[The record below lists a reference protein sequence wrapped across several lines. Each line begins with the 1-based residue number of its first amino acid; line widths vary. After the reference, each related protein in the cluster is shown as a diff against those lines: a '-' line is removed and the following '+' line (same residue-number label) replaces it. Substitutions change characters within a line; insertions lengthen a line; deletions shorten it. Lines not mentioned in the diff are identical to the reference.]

1 MYEHEELMYFVST
14 KTKKD
19 KKTIVY
25 IEMRNA
31 QMDVVAGMW

>member
-14 KTKKD
+14 KT